1 MVIYTFKLNSNKKV
15 NMSVKVKPKS
25 INLNLFGFNA
35 DAKTSKGN
43 KQKQYYTSIL
53 YLAPDVEAYT
63 DRTQDNDLF
72 FKTVC
77 PWSSAGCRGGCL
89 YDAGLGAVYPKIQQ
103 ARIRKTRLYH
113 EDKTEFFRLFH
124 QDLNKFTAF
133 CGIHKVK
140 PAVRDDGTSD
150 LGMSIVASKEHP
162 KIQFYNYTKSVKRYY
177 NFLNGRYRDNVHFT
191 FSRSEENEGNA
202 FEILDDGGQVAFVFR
217 KKIPSKY
224 KGYTVINGDLTDLRF
239 TDREVF
245 NIPADRGF
253 IVGLTAKGKA
263 KKDTTGFVID
273 L

>member
-1 MVIYTFKLNSNKKV
+1 MN
-15 NMSVKVKPKS
+15 
-25 INLNLFGFNA
+25 
-35 DAKTSKGN
+35 
-43 KQKQYYTSIL
+43 
-53 YLAPDVEAYT
+53 
-63 DRTQDNDLF
+63 
-72 FKTVC
+72 
-77 PWSSAGCRGGCL
+77 
-89 YDAGLGAVYPKIQQ
+89 GL
-103 ARIRKTRLYH
+103 
-113 EDKTEFFRLFH
+113 
-124 QDLNKFTAF
+124 
-133 CGIHKVK
+133 
-140 PAVRDDGTSD
+140 
-150 LGMSIVASKEHP
+150 
-162 KIQFYNYTKSVKRYY
+162 
-177 NFLNGRYRDNVHFT
+177 YRDNVNFT